1 MRTAW
6 TLGASAIL
14 LSQSFLSIA
23 QAATFPDV
31 PAMNPYSV
39 AISALADMKVINGN
53 PDGTFAP
60 DRTVNRAEFL
70 TMLYRAK
77 ARTTSTP
84 TAACFTDV
92 PKDAWFA
99 PVVCDA
105 AAKTFVSGY
114 KDGSFKPQQAVNRV
128 EALKMLFTVHGLSQ
142 QATPE
147 STAAAVAYPDL
158 MASAWYMQYVS
169 AAFRLKIV
177 PVPGVSTTTFGPD
190 QPLSRAE
197 AAAYIY
203 NAVFP
208 SPLALNGQTSSATTT
223 QTSSVTTQTS
233 SAQTRSS
240 KSATS
245 AAQAT
250 ITNVDFPFGHDGRF
264 TNKLS
269 QSFKFSVR
277 QKTTA
282 WLQVTVPG
290 TFTEDMV
297 TCRLYKLGTSADSF
311 SLEYY
316 LGYQDKGT
324 CTVRATLASGDYQF
338 DVAPLMANLGFTV
351 TSKTTTGDAN
361 DGFAEAKNLIL
372 NTPASTLL
380 DTNDFGD
387 FYTFKLK
394 EQTSLMIELTNAE
407 NVRCVVYPMED
418 VDIYGFASPDCN
430 MQYDFPAGTYYIG
443 VLQKNGRASK
453 QNYSIR
459 YKK

>member
-6 TLGASAIL
+6 TLGASAIV
-14 LSQSFLSIA
+14 LSQSLLSVA

-31 PAMNPYSV
+31 PAGNPYTV

-70 TMLYRAK
+70 TMLYRSKNLA
-77 ARTTSTP
+77 ASAP
-84 TAACFTDV
+84 AAACFTDV

-99 PVVCDA
+99 PVVCNA

-147 STAAAVAYPDL
+147 STAEALTYPDL
-158 MASAWYMQYVS
+158 VASAWYMQYVS
-169 AAFRLKIV
+169 AAFRLDIV
-177 PVPGVSTTTFGPD
+177 PVPGVSATMFGPD

-203 NAVFP
+203 NAIFP
-208 SPLALNGQTSSATTT
+208 SPLPLSGASSAPA
-223 QTSSVTTQTS
+223 QTSSVTQQSS

-240 KSATS
+240 KSAAT
-245 AAQAT
+245 AAEPS

-269 QSFKFSVR
+269 QSFRFSLR
-277 QKTTA
+277 QKTTT
-282 WLQVTVPG
+282 WLQVTIPG
-290 TFTEDMV
+290 SPTEDSV
-297 TCRLYKLGTSADSF
+297 TCRLYKLGTTADSF

-338 DVAPLMANLGFTV
+338 DVAPLMPNLAFAV
-351 TSKTTTGDAN
+351 TSKTTTGDGN
-361 DGFAEAKNLIL
+361 DGFVEAKNLLI
-372 NTPASTLL
+372 NVPASTLL
-380 DTNDFGD
+380 DTTDFGD
-387 FYTFKLK
+387 YYMFTLK
-394 EQTSLMIELTNAE
+394 DQTSLMIELTNE
-407 NVRCVVYPMED
+407 ESIRCIVYPMEN

-430 MQYDFPAGTYYIG
+430 VQYDFPPGTYYIG